1 MPLKIELKAHESVI
15 VGEAL
20 IINDNERIRFYIEG
34 NVPILREK
42 FILREKDANTPAR
55 RVYFVVQQ
63 MYLSRDKQELQKL
76 FVEYIRD
83 LKNTAPSLHPYIARV
98 VEAMIVNNYY
108 EAIKESAKLVE
119 QEDFLFGTALRG
131 ELKAK

>member
-20 IINDNERIRFYIEG
+20 ITNDSERIRFYIDG

-63 MYLSRDKQELQKL
+63 MYLSHEKQELQKL

-83 LKNTAPSLHPYIARV
+83 LKEAAPSLHPYIAKV
-98 VEAMIVNNYY
+98 AEAMLLSNYY
-108 EAIKESAKLVE
+108 EAIKEAAKLVE
-119 QEDFLFGTALRG
+119 QEDAIFGKALRG
-131 ELKAK
+131 EE